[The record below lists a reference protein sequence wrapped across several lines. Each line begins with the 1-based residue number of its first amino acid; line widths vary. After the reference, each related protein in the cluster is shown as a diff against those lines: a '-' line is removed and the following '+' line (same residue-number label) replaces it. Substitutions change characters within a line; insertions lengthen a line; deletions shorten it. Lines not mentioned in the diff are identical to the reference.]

1 MQYLFIIVIIVL
13 ALFGGGYLI
22 GQKTNNDIRKENTFA
37 DTSSKKS
44 DNQNNFDS
52 KGEALDLSGQGLTK
66 APSYIFN
73 ITSLKS
79 LNLSSNQLEGALQ
92 AEIRHLSHLQ
102 ILDLSDNKFTGVPAE
117 VGQLKN
123 LLVSSNIKSE
133 FMPIKEE
140 LSSHISVLIKL
151 RDSYDPS
158 TAEWRF
164 VEDDINYV
172 KGYLDELSTE

>member
-1 MQYLFIIVIIVL
+1 MIIKLATFLLFTLIFTSFFGNVKAVQEASSGTNLVVISVRDVTYEQVNPSDGSKYLIKRIGEKINMFFSFSSKSKVKVYKKLVNVRLAELKFIIEKKEM
-13 ALFGGGYLI
+13 GY
-22 GQKTNNDIRKENTFA
+22 F
-37 DTSSKKS
+37 
-44 DNQNNFDS
+44 
-52 KGEALDLSGQGLTK
+52 EAATK
-66 APSYIFN
+66 RY
-73 ITSLKS
+73 
-79 LNLSSNQLEGALQ
+79 
-92 AEIRHLSHLQ
+92 
-102 ILDLSDNKFTGVPAE
+102 FTT